1 MFSILS
7 IEFKFL
13 TGFET
18 LLSCQQIIPS
28 QCVNIETSGEKR
40 SRHSPLA
47 LKTGGRLFQSM
58 IHWVTI
64 ALLMIPPNKIGDITA
79 KLRGRE
85 VNISISFLVSTSLF
99 LSTINNH
106 SIEHK
111 ETLIGKVSTKIE

>member
-1 MFSILS
+1 MLPSFSIFSEKNKLLAGLG
-7 IEFKFL
+7 K
-13 TGFET
+13 

-47 LKTGGRLFQSM
+47 RQTGGRLFQSM

-64 ALLMIPPNKIGDITA
+64 GLLMIPPNKIGDITA

-85 VNISISFLVSTSLF
+85 VNISISFLVSLF
-99 LSTINNH
+99 LSHNN
-106 SIEHK
+106 
-111 ETLIGKVSTKIE
+111 